1 MRVLVMVCNNVA
13 RSAVAVVSAPA
24 RICIIDSLMRSDSV
38 RPWDMNEESMS

>member
-1 MRVLVMVCNNVA
+1 MRALVMVCNKVA

-24 RICIIDSLMRSDSV
+24 RICITDSVTRSDSV